1 MFAVRKIAVF
11 GGVRGEKYILY
22 EMERGWAG
30 SGLLA
35 LGFGKSGLWP
45 EGETGKDGG

>member
-11 GGVRGEKYILY
+11 GVLGAKNTFCTKWSGV
-22 EMERGWAG
+22 AG

-35 LGFGKSGLWP
+35 LGFGKIGLWA

>member
-11 GGVRGEKYILY
+11 GGTRGEKYILY
-22 EMERGWAG
+22 EMERAG

-35 LGFGKSGLWP
+35 LGRSACGP
-45 EGETGKDGG
+45 RGETGKMVDETGL